1 MKLLLVM
8 LLAMILSELDEK
20 FSPARSRS
28 WSIMAV
34 VAVAAVVP
42 YPHLE
47 RNYQ

>member
-34 VAVAAVVP
+34 VAVAAVP
-42 YPHLE
+42 YPHPE
-47 RNYQ
+47 HNYQ